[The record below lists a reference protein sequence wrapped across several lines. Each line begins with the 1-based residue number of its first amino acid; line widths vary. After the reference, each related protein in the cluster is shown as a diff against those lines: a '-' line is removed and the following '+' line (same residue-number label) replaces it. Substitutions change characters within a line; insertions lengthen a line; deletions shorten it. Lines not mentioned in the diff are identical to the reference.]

1 MKLKLLFCS
10 IIFLFIVG
18 MYAFARD
25 IPVSVKFN
33 NEYINFSSKP
43 ILLNGTT
50 YLPVRLFCEIFS
62 ADVVWDEANK
72 QVTVLHNGNI
82 FTFKINESTAI
93 VNGIETEIRG
103 NAKIF
108 DDRSYL
114 PLRFLAENMGAEV
127 DWEENYFTVI
137 LTCDQITLP
146 DEIILKRAYSD
157 DEIYWLAK
165 IISAESET
173 QSMDGKIAVGN
184 VVLNRVKHENY
195 PNTIYS
201 VIFDKKFGV
210 QFQPV
215 ANGTIYK
222 EPSRDSYLA
231 AKLCLEGE
239 NVVGECL
246 YFLNPEKSQSLWI
259 PENRDYFTTIG
270 EHDFYI

>member
-1 MKLKLLFCS
+1 MKFKLLFCS
-10 IIFLFIVG
+10 LIFLFVAAISS
-18 MYAFARD
+18 FARD
-25 IPVSVKFN
+25 IPVSVKLN
-33 NEYINFSSKP
+33 NEYINFSTKP

-50 YLPVRLFCEIFS
+50 YLPVRFFCEIFS
-62 ADVVWDEANK
+62 ADVIWEDASK
-72 QVTVLHNGNI
+72 RVTVLHDGNI
-82 FTFKINESTAI
+82 FTFKINESIAL
-93 VNGIETEIRG
+93 VNGIETEIIG
-103 NAKIF
+103 SAKIF
-108 DDRSYL
+108 DGLSYL
-114 PLRFLAENMGAEV
+114 PLRFLAENMGTEV
-127 DWEENYFTVI
+127 SWDGNYFTVI

-146 DEIILKRAYSD
+146 DEMILKRAYGD

-165 IISAESET
+165 IISAESES

-201 VIFDKKFGV
+201 VIFDRNFGV

-246 YFLNPEKSQSLWI
+246 YFLNPNISQSLWI
-259 PENRDYFTTIG
+259 PENREYFTTIG